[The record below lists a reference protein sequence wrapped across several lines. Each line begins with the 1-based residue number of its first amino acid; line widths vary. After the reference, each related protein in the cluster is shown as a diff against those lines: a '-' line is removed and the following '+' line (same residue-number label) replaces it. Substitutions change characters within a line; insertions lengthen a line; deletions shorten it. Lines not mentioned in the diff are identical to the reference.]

1 MYFETIARSDTFI
14 STKSK
19 GTPMTKVIDAVYE
32 SGVLRPLQKIDLK
45 EGTRIRIA
53 IEEPSAV
60 IKDAFGLLKGKDT
73 TKALKELD
81 DEWGLH

>member
-1 MYFETIARSDTFI
+1 M
-14 STKSK
+14 
-19 GTPMTKVIDAVYE
+19 TPVIDAVYE
-32 SGVLRPLQKIDLK
+32 SGVLRPLQKINLK
-45 EGTRIRIA
+45 EGTRVRVT

>member
-1 MYFETIARSDTFI
+1 MG
-14 STKSK
+14 K
-19 GTPMTKVIDAVYE
+19 PMTPVIDAVYE

-45 EGTRIRIA
+45 EGTRVRVT

-73 TKALKELD
+73 TKALEEQGEEEPLD
-81 DEWGLH
+81 RAGAQKKIR